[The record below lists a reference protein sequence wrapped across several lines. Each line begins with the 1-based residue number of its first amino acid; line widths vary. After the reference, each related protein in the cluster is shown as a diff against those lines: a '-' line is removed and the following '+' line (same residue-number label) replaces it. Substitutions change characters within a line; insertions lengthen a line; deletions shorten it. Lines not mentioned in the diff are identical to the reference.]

1 MPASAQLENSRIP
14 RSPSALAQVRERTAG
29 RACLRAGRYVRVSTG
44 AGAAA
49 GLRRLLPPTHP
60 QLLDARL
67 KPISRPELKVGG
79 VAKMCLEDC
88 LILPGCPELL
98 EREIYEIPPL

>member
-1 MPASAQLENSRIP
+1 MLASARLENSRIP

-29 RACLRAGRYVRVSTG
+29 RGCLRAGRYVHVSTG
-44 AGAAA
+44 AGA
-49 GLRRLLPPTHP
+49 GGRPRRPLPPTHP

-79 VAKMCLEDC
+79 IAKMCLEDR
-88 LILPGCPELL
+88 LILPRYPELL
-98 EREIYEIPPL
+98 EREIYEI